1 MRLGRKGV
9 ETGSVAFPDQLIEIC
24 RSLYI
29 RYFRP
34 GMEHIPDV
42 FKVCTGVESVP
53 QLVAQFVRVI
63 PDAAVEVRQIWVE
76 IVVDLEVFSGSLMKE
91 DPAATAEYLDVS
103 RVLSGKSDYDLI
115 PESFL
120 SAYPGHKTVHLLVC
134 TSLSQGALRICREKR
149 KGRFVYL
156 SEYAKRPLFDVLL

>member
-1 MRLGRKGV
+1 MRLRRKGV

-24 RSLYI
+24 RPFYI
-29 RYFRP
+29 RYFSP

-42 FKVCTGVESVP
+42 FKVCTGVERIP

-63 PDAAVEVRQIWVE
+63 PNAAVEVRQIGVE
-76 IVVDLEVFSGSLMKE
+76 IVVDLEVLSGSLMKE

-103 RVLSGKSDYDLI
+103 RVLSGESDYDLI

-120 SAYPGHKTVHLLVC
+120 AAYPGHKTVHLLVC

-149 KGRFVYL
+149 K
-156 SEYAKRPLFDVLL
+156 RPFRVSL